1 MRADVTKI
9 FCALGDGTYGMEL
22 WRVDYTD
29 IEGQTDY
36 WLTFGAFITRASM
49 LGARVEWHNMKKSCE
64 QCKRRNAQAGHP
76 VDDMEIERLAHEF
89 AVWLEH

>member
-9 FCALGDGTYGMEL
+9 FCALGDGTYGMGL

-36 WLTFGAFITRASM
+36 WLTFGVYEREEV
-49 LGARVEWHNMKKSCE
+49 ARFVKVQIDEGNIIPPFYKKE
-64 QCKRRNAQAGHP
+64 
-76 VDDMEIERLAHEF
+76 
-89 AVWLEH
+89 

>member
-9 FCALGDGTYGMEL
+9 FCALGDGTYGIDL

-36 WLTFGAFITRASM
+36 WLTFGVYEREEVTRIVKSQIEE
-49 LGARVEWHNMKKSCE
+49 GNMIPQFYKKE
-64 QCKRRNAQAGHP
+64 
-76 VDDMEIERLAHEF
+76 
-89 AVWLEH
+89 

>member
-9 FCALGDGTYGMEL
+9 FCVLGDGTYGMDL

-36 WLTFGAFITRASM
+36 WLTFGVYEREEVARFVKAQIDEGSIIPPFIKQECT
-49 LGARVEWHNMKKSCE
+49 
-64 QCKRRNAQAGHP
+64 
-76 VDDMEIERLAHEF
+76 
-89 AVWLEH
+89 

>member
-9 FCALGDGTYGMEL
+9 SCVLGDGTYGMDL

-36 WLTFGAFITRASM
+36 WLTFGVYEREEVARFVKSQIDEGSIIPPFIKQECT
-49 LGARVEWHNMKKSCE
+49 
-64 QCKRRNAQAGHP
+64 
-76 VDDMEIERLAHEF
+76 
-89 AVWLEH
+89 